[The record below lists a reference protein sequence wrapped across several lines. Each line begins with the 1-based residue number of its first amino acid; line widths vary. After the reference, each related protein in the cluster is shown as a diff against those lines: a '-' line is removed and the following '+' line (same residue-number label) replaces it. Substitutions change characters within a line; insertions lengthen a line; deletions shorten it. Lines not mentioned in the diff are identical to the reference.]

1 MNAIHLHLIAN
12 HIPILG
18 SVIGLL
24 VLIAGFVFKNRE
36 VRITAAAILLF
47 AAIGGVVTNKSGEEA
62 EEVVE
67 DLPGVSHDV
76 IHEHEE
82 MAEKAMPFILATAV
96 LAAASLFGEIK
107 RKKFAR
113 SASLLLLISAL
124 GVSTLSGYA
133 GYLGGKIRHPE
144 IDGLSLPATGNQVE
158 QED

>member
-18 SVIGLL
+18 SVIGLF
-24 VLIAGFVFKNRE
+24 VLLAGFFFRNRE

-47 AAIGGVVTNKSGEEA
+47 ASIGGVVTNKSGEEA

-67 DLPGVSHDV
+67 DLPGVSHDL

-113 SASLLLLISAL
+113 IASLLLLISAL

-158 QED
+158 RED

>member
-24 VLIAGFVFKNRE
+24 VLIAGFFFNNRE

-47 AAIGGVVTNKSGEEA
+47 AAVGGIVTNKSGEEA

-67 DLPGVSHDV
+67 DLPGVSHDL

-82 MAEKAMPFILATAV
+82 MAEKAMPFIFGTAV
-96 LAAASLFGEIK
+96 LAAATLFGEIK

-113 SASLLLLISAL
+113 IASLLLLFCAL
-124 GVSTLSGYA
+124 GVSALSGYT

-144 IDGLSLPATGNQVE
+144 IDGLSLPTTGNQL
-158 QED
+158 EDED